1 MILKKFHL
9 LIIMVLAISMAAT
22 SCKKDDEDDSDNPPG
37 VPLIEDALHV
47 YGDYFYVNWIGV
59 TGATAYY
66 ADVATDQ
73 GFTNI
78 LPDYNNMEVEING
91 MFIVEGVDPMTTYYV
106 RMRSSNAN
114 GTSGNSVV
122 KQFTT
127 RAANLLP
134 NMDME
139 EWIDYPNYES
149 PAPHGVWTSANKVVD
164 LNPAVYP
171 QLLFR
176 TDDAHTGNFAA
187 KATSNTAVGMPLLT
201 GSLSVGVFEV
211 NLQDFLKSMIIGA
224 PYKSRPTRFQG
235 WYKYFPGWDDATQGL
250 DSCEIRTSL
259 TRWNF
264 STGER
269 EKVGEAIMRQQDTI
283 VGQDGG
289 YVFFD
294 LEFQYFLQGDPDTI
308 DMVFAASAGGEYFI
322 GVVGSTIFVDDF
334 TLIFE

>member
-9 LIIMVLAISMAAT
+9 VIIMVLAFSMAIT
-22 SCKKDDEDDSDNPPG
+22 SCKKDDEDDSDNPPNA
-37 VPLIEDALHV
+37 PLVQDALHV

-73 GFTNI
+73 DFANI
-78 LPDYNNMEVEING
+78 LPDYNNREVEIDG
-91 MFIVEGVDPMTTYYV
+91 MFIVEGVDPMSTYYV
-106 RMRSSNAN
+106 RMRSGNAN
-114 GTSGNSVV
+114 GTSGNSVA
-122 KQFTT
+122 KEYTT

-149 PAPHGVWTSANKVVD
+149 PAPHGIWTSANKVVD

-171 QLLFR
+171 QLLFM
-176 TDDAHTGNFAA
+176 TDDAHTGNYAA

-211 NLQDFLKSMIIGA
+211 NLEDFLKSMIIGV
-224 PYKSRPTRFQG
+224 PYKSRPARFQG
-235 WYKYFPGWDDATQGL
+235 WYKYYPGLDEATQGL

-264 STGER
+264 NTGER
-269 EKVGEAIMRQQDTI
+269 EKVGEAIMRVQDTI
-283 VGQDGG
+283 PE
-289 YVFFD
+289 YTFFD
-294 LEFQYFLQGDPDTI
+294 LEFQYFLEGNPDTI